1 MVFTFEHY
9 VLFEN
14 FQSQEYKDQCSNS
27 DSVTTSQGIATYLLN
42 LWLFVRKKKMERY
55 NWRRHALTFYDSMKG
70 DVKEVKYVESV
81 ICYQDYR

>member
-1 MVFTFEHY
+1 
-9 VLFEN
+9 
-14 FQSQEYKDQCSNS
+14 
-27 DSVTTSQGIATYLLN
+27 
-42 LWLFVRKKKMERY
+42 MERY